1 LILKISGVSIRSRIS
16 GAGEVLRPE
25 QIICQQS
32 IFRCNAGV
40 AHKPCPRAKCS
51 VRTCDGGVWHPRA
64 RNNVKRGTMIEAALT
79 ELAQV
84 IRPEWWQLNFV
95 ALLNVV
101 MIDLVLAGDNA
112 IVVGLA
118 ASRVAPEIR
127 SKVIF
132 WGIAG
137 AVILRILFAAIT
149 SQLLAIVGLTL
160 FGGLLLLFVC
170 WKMYQQLIDPDAHSP
185 ENQQATAGTA
195 VAAGGIGFGAAL
207 LQIILAD
214 VTMSLD
220 NVLAVAGAAK
230 GSPMVLV
237 IGLSVAIIMMAV
249 ASHYIAKLLVK
260 YPAISWLGLAII
272 VYVSF
277 DMIYRGSHEVACKT
291 YAVGCGQT
299 LWMWLTRGAT

>member
-1 LILKISGVSIRSRIS
+1 
-16 GAGEVLRPE
+16 
-25 QIICQQS
+25 
-32 IFRCNAGV
+32 
-40 AHKPCPRAKCS
+40 
-51 VRTCDGGVWHPRA
+51 
-64 RNNVKRGTMIEAALT
+64 MIESALN

-84 IRPEWWQLNFV
+84 VRPEWWQLNFV
-95 ALLNVV
+95 PLLNVI

-127 SKVIF
+127 AKVIF

-137 AVILRILFAAIT
+137 AVVLRILFAAIT
-149 SQLLAIVGLTL
+149 SKLLSIVGLTL
-160 FGGLLLLFVC
+160 AGGLLLLFVC
-170 WKMYQQLIDPDAHSP
+170 WKMYQQLRDPNAHSP
-185 ENQQATAGTA
+185 ENSQASNGTA
-195 VAAGGIGFGAAL
+195 IAAGSIGFGAAL

-237 IGLSVAIIMMAV
+237 LGLSVAIIMMAV
-249 ASHYIAKLLVK
+249 ASHYIAKLLVR

-272 VYVSF
+272 VYVSL

-291 YAVGCGQT
+291 YNTGCAET
-299 LWMWLTRGAT
+299 LWMWLTRGLA